1 MDAKKLINYAELSE
15 SITGN
20 RNTIRSNRENKKYA
34 GAIQELTDYLDS
46 WIFRNSKSQETKVTI
61 KTKQECQIQK

>member
-1 MDAKKLINYAELSE
+1 MDSKKLINYAELSE

-34 GAIQELTDYLDS
+34 GEIKELTDYLDS
-46 WIFRNSKSQETKVTI
+46 WIFRNSKSKESIVTV
-61 KTKQECQIQK
+61 KTK

>member
-1 MDAKKLINYAELSE
+1 MDSRKLINYAELSE

-34 GAIQELTDYLDS
+34 GEIKELLDYLDA
-46 WIFRNSKSQETKVTI
+46 WVFRNSKSKQAIVTI
-61 KTKQECQIQK
+61 KNKDVC

>member
-1 MDAKKLINYAELSE
+1 MDSRKLINYAELSE

-34 GAIQELTDYLDS
+34 GEIKELTDYLDA
-46 WIFRNSKSQETKVTI
+46 WVFRNSKLKEAIVTI
-61 KTKQECQIQK
+61 KTK

>member
-1 MDAKKLINYAELSE
+1 MDSRKLINYAELSE

-34 GAIQELTDYLDS
+34 GEINELLDYLDA
-46 WIFRNSKSQETKVTI
+46 WVFRNSKLKEAIVTI
-61 KTKQECQIQK
+61 KTK